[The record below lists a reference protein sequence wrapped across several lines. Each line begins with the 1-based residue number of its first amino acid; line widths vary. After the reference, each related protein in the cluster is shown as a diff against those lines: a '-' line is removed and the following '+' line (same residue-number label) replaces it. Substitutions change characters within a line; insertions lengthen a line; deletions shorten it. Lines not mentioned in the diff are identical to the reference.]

1 MCSGPKATDELF
13 KVCLAEAS
21 KKFKPTTHFVMNGGK
36 NGILDLIT
44 FAALLERLHAVWS
57 KTLWPTDIWPT
68 QNIWSTHLRSLHLVT
83 LFRKLFYS
91 AFVDQMSYVQMF
103 FDQEMCNLRTGS
115 MLFGRKQTDQQI
127 FGQFIMKQVSWNKSS
142 LFLKV
147 QK

>member
-1 MCSGPKATDELF
+1 MCSGPKATDKLF

-68 QNIWSTHLRSLHLVT
+68 DIWSTHLRSLRLVT
-83 LFRKLFYS
+83 LLHETFFS
-91 AFVDQMSYVQMF
+91 SVVDQMSYGKMF
-103 FDQEMCNLRTGS
+103 FDRETCNHRTGS
-115 MLFGRKQTDQQI
+115 MLFGRKHFGRQI
-127 FGQFIMKQVSWNKSS
+127 FDWFMIKQVSCNKSS
-142 LFLKV
+142 LFLKL